1 MFSNQELKARIEHE
15 MRNLKFYALYWDI
28 LLKDMS
34 ERELEGAIDFHL
46 DRLIV
51 LLRLK
56 GEKQDTLSGVSQRN
70 FTILNV

>member
-56 GEKQDTLSGVSQRN
+56 NRTLFRGCPKETLQ
-70 FTILNV
+70 F